1 MNSPAPRSGVVGKAA
16 WGLCS
21 TALEK
26 DGRVL
31 KRSRIVFVLWI
42 ALAAAAIGSG
52 RSLLYNLWYL
62 LTALIVFSF
71 AWAWIGVRGVEVER
85 HTRTTRS
92 QVGRMAEERLIVSN
106 RIPIP
111 KLWLEVRDHSTLPN
125 HRVSR
130 VISPLGRRRSYAWTI
145 QTRCLQRG
153 RFTLGPLTLSSG
165 DPFGLF
171 QKTRE
176 LEEPRESTILIYP
189 PTVDLPVFAPLV
201 GMLPGGDTMRRR
213 TPYVTTNVAGVR
225 DYAPGDSFNRIHWA
239 STARTG
245 RLISKEF
252 ELDPT
257 ADIWLLLDLERV
269 AQMELPWAGHQAWDR
284 PRLPWEPG
292 PEWGLPPSTVEYV
305 VAVAASL
312 AKHFI
317 ERDRGVG
324 FIAYSH
330 QRQVLP
336 ADRGERQLSKIL
348 ETLAVIRAEG
358 RIPIAE
364 ILAAEGAHL
373 SRNTTIV
380 AITPTDQE
388 YWVVAARNLS
398 QRGINMVAVLLESS
412 SFGHLRSN
420 ERLATELS
428 VSGVSTYLIREG
440 DDLAQALAQPYAIGV
455 RLMPSIQPGLAP
467 GRDKWQGG

>member
-1 MNSPAPRSGVVGKAA
+1 M
-16 WGLCS
+16 
-21 TALEK
+21 
-26 DGRVL
+26 
-31 KRSRIVFVLWI
+31 KRSRIVFLLWI
-42 ALAAAAIGSG
+42 VLAAVAIGSG

-62 LTALIVFSF
+62 LTFLIALSF
-71 AWAWIGVRGVEVER
+71 VWAWLGVRGVDVER
-85 HTRTTRS
+85 QTRTTRS
-92 QVGRMAEERLIVSN
+92 QVGRMAEERLIVRN
-106 RIPIP
+106 RLLIP
-111 KLWLEVRDHSTLPN
+111 KLWLEVRDQSTLPG

-130 VISPLGRRRSYAWTI
+130 VISPLGGRRSYAWSI

-153 RFTLGPLTLSSG
+153 RFALGPLSLTSG

-171 QKTRE
+171 QRTRE
-176 LEEPRESTILIYP
+176 LDEPGESTIIVYP
-189 PTVDLPVFAPLV
+189 PTVELPVFAPLV
-201 GMLPGGDTMRRR
+201 GVMPGGDTMRRR

-225 DYAPGDSFNRIHWA
+225 DYVPGDSFSRIHWA

-257 ADIWLLLDLERV
+257 ADVWLFLDLERM
-269 AQMELPWAGHQAWDR
+269 AQMDLPWAGHQSWDR

-292 PEWGLPPSTVEYV
+292 PEWSLPPSTIEYG
-305 VAVAASL
+305 VAITASL

-324 FIAYSH
+324 FIGYSQ

-373 SRNTTIV
+373 SRNTTV
-380 AITPTDQE
+380 VVVTPTDQE
-388 YWVVAARNLS
+388 YWIVAARNLS
-398 QRGINMVAVLLESS
+398 QRGINVIAVLLESH

-428 VSGVSTYLIREG
+428 VSGISTYLIREG
-440 DDLAQALAQPYAIGV
+440 DDLALALAQPYALGV
-455 RLMPSIQPGLAP
+455 RLMPSIQPGLTP
-467 GRDKWQGG
+467 GRERWQGSE